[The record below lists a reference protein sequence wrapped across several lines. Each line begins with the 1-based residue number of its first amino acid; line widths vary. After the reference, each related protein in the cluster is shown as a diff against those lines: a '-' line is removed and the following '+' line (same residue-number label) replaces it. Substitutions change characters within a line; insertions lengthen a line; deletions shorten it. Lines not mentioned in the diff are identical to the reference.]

1 MSKKYAS
8 FKRIVRVVKWPK
20 VLIDTFEGKIEGVGP
35 QVISASRSTDIPA
48 FYADWFMGRLEAGY
62 VKWVNP
68 FNHRPLYVSF
78 ENTRAIVFWSKNP
91 EPILKHLN
99 KLKEKKISF
108 YFQFTVNDYE
118 NEGLEPN
125 VPALNKRLETFKRLA
140 DHVGK
145 ERVIWRYDPL
155 VLTRTLNVLGLIE
168 KVKRIG
174 EVIHPYTEKL
184 VFSFADISKYAK
196 VERNLKS
203 LGIDYVEF
211 DTELMKQTAG
221 GIAALAKEWGIK
233 VCSCAEKIDLSM
245 FGIMHNKCIDDELL
259 LRISNNDSELAKL
272 FGYSGVN
279 QHELFSDEKNSSR
292 LKDKGQRAECGCVRS
307 KDIGQYNTCSH
318 LCVYC
323 YANSSAKTLGSIR
336 GE

>member
-1 MSKKYAS
+1 M
-8 FKRIVRVVKWPK
+8 KWPR
-20 VLIDTFEGKIEGVGP
+20 VLIDTSEGKIEGIGP

-48 FYADWFMGRLEAGY
+48 FYADWFMERLKAGY
-62 VKWVNP
+62 VEWVNP
-68 FNHRPLYVSF
+68 YNNRTLYVSF
-78 ENTRAIVFWSKNP
+78 ENTRAVVFWSKNP

-99 KLKEKKISF
+99 KLKERNISF

-118 NEGLEPN
+118 AEGFEPN
-125 VPALNKRLETFKRLA
+125 VPALNKRLKTFKRLA
-140 DHVGK
+140 EYAGK

-155 VLTRTLNVLGLIE
+155 MLTKTLDVPGLIE

-196 VERNLKS
+196 VERNLRS
-203 LGIDYVEF
+203 MGIDHIEF
-211 DTELMKQTAG
+211 DTESMQETAS
-221 GIAALAKEWGIK
+221 GIGRLSKEWNIK
-233 VCSCAEKIDLSM
+233 SCSCAEKIDLST

-259 LRISNNDSELAKL
+259 LRISNNDPELVKL
-272 FGYSGVN
+272 FGYSEKG
-279 QHELFSDEKNSSR
+279 LFADKQDASR
-292 LKDKGQRAECGCVRS
+292 LKDKGQRAECGCVMS

-323 YANSSAKTLGSIR
+323 YANSSAKTVGSIR
-336 GE
+336 DE